1 MFHIHIPTFIAR
13 CWFWIFC
20 QEQTAC
26 ILGHCVLTH
35 RGICLIDFF
44 FFLVPD
50 VVFIWIKYKAARKV
64 CLQMLAVCMV
74 CGKLLRLSSR
84 ISKWLLQED
93 FSTWLGVRAVQAQNE
108 LLPKAFSW
116 VALRASKMTLQE
128 DSQGWVRWM
137 LHYLGSNIMWLG
149 AWAVGWSG
157 RNE

>member
-1 MFHIHIPTFIAR
+1 M
-13 CWFWIFC
+13 
-20 QEQTAC
+20 
-26 ILGHCVLTH
+26 LVLNFLSGTD
-35 RGICLIDFF
+35 CLHFRSLCTYSLWNLPYRFF

-50 VVFIWIKYKAARKV
+50 VVLIWIKYKAARKV